1 MSTLKTLIPIAAA
14 TLLLVACGGGGGSS
28 ETLPIAEQVPD
39 EASASSAGLTKW
51 LNQVA
56 TTAPEDKEPLDATRF
71 TPPQPDDTEPV
82 ALR

>member
-1 MSTLKTLIPIAAA
+1 MNTRKTLIPIAAA
-14 TLLLVACGGGGGSS
+14 LLLAACGGGGGGS

-39 EASASSAGLTKW
+39 EASASSVGMTNW
-51 LNQVA
+51 LSQVA
-56 TTAPEDKEPLDATRF
+56 TTAPEDKEALDATRF